1 MKPRITILTLGVDDF
16 ERSLA
21 FYRDGL
27 GLPSEGI
34 VGQELEYG
42 AVAFFQLQNGLMLA
56 LWLRDS
62 IARDTGLAR
71 QPPSA
76 TELTIGHFVTSPEEV
91 NAVMRKAESAGA
103 RIVKAA
109 GPTFWGGYGGYFQD
123 PDGHLWEVAWNPQ
136 LVPPE

>member
-1 MKPRITILTLGVDDF
+1 MKPRITILSLGVDDL

-27 GLPSEGI
+27 GLASEGI
-34 VGQELEYG
+34 VGQEFEYG
-42 AVAFFQLQNGLMLA
+42 AVAFFRLQGDLMLA
-56 LWLRDS
+56 LWPRAS
-62 IARDTGLAR
+62 IARDTGLAV

-76 TELTIGHFVTSPEEV
+76 TELTIGHFVASREEV
-91 NAVMRKAESAGA
+91 EEIMRQAEGAGA

-109 GPTFWGGYGGYFQD
+109 GPAFWGGYSGYFQD

-136 LVPPE
+136 LAVPE